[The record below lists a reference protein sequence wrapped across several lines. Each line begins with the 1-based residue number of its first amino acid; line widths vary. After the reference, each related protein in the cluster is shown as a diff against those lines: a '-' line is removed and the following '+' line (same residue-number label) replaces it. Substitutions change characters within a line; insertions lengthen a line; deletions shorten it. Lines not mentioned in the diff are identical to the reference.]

1 MTATVRITLT
11 ENDLEEGGR
20 PRDPLEVYLTL
31 NAAQRA
37 FFPERERF
45 GVTTDDLR
53 RFEASV
59 TGNSGAGTP
68 AKNLRSIPATRFG
81 EWLKRRK
88 RARAGDRVEVTRLD
102 NGRYFF
108 RHLPQGVHRGPG
120 PTDGPGGDAPG
131 PWRRRVTEEP
141 DAPAPVPSRPPRRA
155 PRPPPSPGAVP
166 SPPWPSW
173 RPSSSAAGRPSSRS
187 AWRCWRSATGACSG
201 SRATPPSPT
210 TAGSGGGSR
219 RSGRCS

>member
-1 MTATVRITLT
+1 MTATIRIGVTQ
-11 ENDLEEGGR
+11 NDLAEGGR
-20 PRDPLEVYLTL
+20 PRDPLEVYFTL

-59 TGNSGAGTP
+59 TGNSGSGTP
-68 AKNLRSIPATRFG
+68 AKNLRSIPAARFG

-108 RHLPQGVHRGPG
+108 RHLPRGEQRGPD
-120 PTDGPGGDAPG
+120 PTGRHSGEARRHGG
-131 PWRRRVTEEP
+131 
-141 DAPAPVPSRPPRRA
+141 
-155 PRPPPSPGAVP
+155 
-166 SPPWPSW
+166 
-173 RPSSSAAGRPSSRS
+173 AG
-187 AWRCWRSATGACSG
+187 
-201 SRATPPSPT
+201 
-210 TAGSGGGSR
+210 
-219 RSGRCS
+219 

>member
-1 MTATVRITLT
+1 MTATVRIAVT

-88 RARAGDRVEVTRLD
+88 RARAGDQLEVTRLD

-120 PTDGPGGDAPG
+120 PTDGPGG
-131 PWRRRVTEEP
+131 EP
-141 DAPAPVPSRPPRRA
+141 RGRG
-155 PRPPPSPGAVP
+155 GA
-166 SPPWPSW
+166 
-173 RPSSSAAGRPSSRS
+173 A
-187 AWRCWRSATGACSG
+187 
-201 SRATPPSPT
+201 
-210 TAGSGGGSR
+210 
-219 RSGRCS
+219 